1 MPDELA
7 TERFVGKLT
16 RYGDFK
22 KFITKWMQK
31 WGISSDVGKG
41 FGRLHGDV
49 DPEYISEG
57 LVVPIL
63 IVVLY
68 ILYVRI
74 LFVSWALRQRNSK
87 RMKRFRPQIHQRR
100 SKISLSEKN
109 ENNLTVNVD
118 AWSLNLSR
126 NLEASPSL
134 QLCHFKFYSMDPW
147 THLANMDIN
156 ALSNLILPTGHPYL
170 ME

>member
-1 MPDELA
+1 
-7 TERFVGKLT
+7 
-16 RYGDFK
+16 
-22 KFITKWMQK
+22 MQK

-100 SKISLSEKN
+100 SKISHSEKN

-118 AWSLNLSR
+118 A
-126 NLEASPSL
+126 
-134 QLCHFKFYSMDPW
+134 
-147 THLANMDIN
+147 
-156 ALSNLILPTGHPYL
+156 
-170 ME
+170 

>member
-1 MPDELA
+1 MCSGIDDPSLK
-7 TERFVGKLT
+7 KLT

-31 WGISSDVGKG
+31 WVISSDVGKG

-74 LFVSWALRQRNSK
+74 LFVSWALRQRSISA
-87 RMKRFRPQIHQRR
+87 RTEGVRPF
-100 SKISLSEKN
+100 
-109 ENNLTVNVD
+109 
-118 AWSLNLSR
+118 W
-126 NLEASPSL
+126 
-134 QLCHFKFYSMDPW
+134 
-147 THLANMDIN
+147 
-156 ALSNLILPTGHPYL
+156 L
-170 ME
+170 METTGFRWCAAALRVRRWVGLSGVVFSVMAGL